1 MPKIKKHKKDDEA
14 VINQLKRLQADFD
27 NYKKRVIKEKEIVAG
42 NACAELVKKLLPVID
57 SFDKA
62 MPLITDEGVK
72 LIRKNLMKTLKDE
85 GLEEIKSKDE
95 KFDTF
100 LHEAV
105 MTVNSK
111 EAEDNV
117 VVEEAEKGYKFGGK
131 VIRPAKV
138 IVNKKP

>member
-1 MPKIKKHKKDDEA
+1 
-14 VINQLKRLQADFD
+14 
-27 NYKKRVIKEKEIVAG
+27 
-42 NACAELVKKLLPVID
+42 
-57 SFDKA
+57 
-62 MPLITDEGVK
+62 
-72 LIRKNLMKTLKDE
+72 
-85 GLEEIKSKDE
+85 LEEIKSKDE